1 MILTGEYFEQR
12 AWKGKDRKGVVLQE
26 GKITWPSFT
35 NPESLE
41 KISPTSLSSVDPEAK
56 DIGSNVLFDWVVQR
70 KQWEKKCVKHQQV
83 AEVERFKTAWEQTRY
98 RQKHVE
104 TCISEKYIRYCPSG
118 QALFKKL
125 MPAGTCLK
133 EAKPRTNSISRI
145 WVILLSSA
153 LRTMWPPRITRSR
166 TRKVSIV
173 GSASARL
180 PAETAG

>member
-1 MILTGEYFEQR
+1 MLLPSGDPLPSRALFCSGHLDNITSPVILTGEYFEQR

-26 GKITWPSFT
+26 RQNHLAKLHKS
-35 NPESLE
+35 ESLE
-41 KISPTSLSSVDPEAK
+41 KISPTALSSVDPEAK

-118 QALFKKL
+118 
-125 MPAGTCLK
+125 
-133 EAKPRTNSISRI
+133 R
-145 WVILLSSA
+145 LSS
-153 LRTMWPPRITRSR
+153 RS
-166 TRKVSIV
+166 
-173 GSASARL
+173 
-180 PAETAG
+180 